1 MWKPGE
7 GLIIGVSGGPDS
19 LCLLDVL
26 AALAEKQAF
35 QLHIAHVNYRLRGA
49 ASDLDEVL
57 VRERAA
63 AYDIP
68 CTVFRPKK
76 TVKGNLEETLR
87 DERYAFFERLRK
99 KLGYGRVAVAHHEDD
114 QAETVLLRLLRGA
127 GLQGLAAMRSQS
139 GAIIRPLLSMS
150 RQDILQYL
158 EERGLPYREDESNGD
173 RRFMRNRIRH
183 ELIPLLERDF
193 QPNIRKVLA
202 RSAAVIASDY
212 ELANKTSQGAL
223 TLAWKAGKVAF
234 SRSEA
239 LALPPALL
247 LRELRALFA
256 VFSDGKMPEKGVMDE
271 WLKALRSEKK
281 KTQSVT
287 VRGLKLERK
296 GDTVTLL
303 NSAH

>member
-1 MWKPGE
+1 
-7 GLIIGVSGGPDS
+7 
-19 LCLLDVL
+19 
-26 AALAEKQAF
+26 
-35 QLHIAHVNYRLRGA
+35 
-49 ASDLDEVL
+49 
-57 VRERAA
+57 
-63 AYDIP
+63 
-68 CTVFRPKK
+68 
-76 TVKGNLEETLR
+76 
-87 DERYAFFERLRK
+87 
-99 KLGYGRVAVAHHEDD
+99 
-114 QAETVLLRLLRGA
+114 
-127 GLQGLAAMRSQS
+127 
-139 GAIIRPLLSMS
+139 MS